1 MASKKGI
8 GTAFIGYL
16 RNAKEELRKVSWPT
30 RNDLIKNT
38 LGVIVVSLAIAV
50 FLGGLD
56 YAFNQ
61 GLLFILNK

>member
-1 MASKKGI
+1 LI
-8 GTAFIGYL
+8 EYV
-16 RNAKEELRKVSWPT
+16 RNSKEELRKVSWPT

-38 LGVIVVSLAIAV
+38 LGVIIVSLAIAA

-61 GLLFILNK
+61 GLLWVLNR